1 MSRLLFVCVIVMV
14 AIAFLLFFPIIL
26 ENSLHVDINQK
37 KVGVS
42 IRLYGLV
49 ELLGGYVAAYPGGVA
64 IHRKENKAT
73 IIPYAQ
79 MEKERKR
86 FSFTRLFRVISGSL
100 TTETGAEYLLPIEIV
115 QAVFRMISLW
125 LGGETT
131 KIKNSIWLTD
141 GDILKISL
149 HVVSYFNGFMLMR
162 AFMNFIKEKIDLW
175 MRKNKK
181 SAV

>member
-1 MSRLLFVCVIVMV
+1 MSRLLFLCVIV
-14 AIAFLLFFPIIL
+14 IAVIALLLFFPIIL
-26 ENSLHVDINQK
+26 ENSLHVDLNQK

-42 IRLYGLV
+42 IRLYGIV
-49 ELLGGYVAAYPGGVA
+49 DLLGGYVATYPGGVA

-73 IIPYAQ
+73 IIPYTQ
-79 MEKERKR
+79 MEQERKR

-115 QAVFRMISLW
+115 QAAFRFISLW
-125 LGGETT
+125 LGGEST

-149 HVVSYFNGFMLMR
+149 RVVSYFNGFMLMR
-162 AFMNFIKEKIDLW
+162 AFVNFIKEKIDLW
-175 MRKNKK
+175 TRKNKK